1 MFSINPFRFGFTALL
16 AGAGLSL
23 MMAGP
28 ANATVITE
36 TFLFTSDHCT
46 GDCLTGQTNGGSVTV
61 TDLGTGTLDISV
73 SLANGNQFINGG
85 FDASF
90 GFNLTGI
97 ASVTYANIIPGGG
110 VTSFT
115 IPGGNPQT
123 AASLHMDGLG
133 HFTNGLE
140 GIGNGGS
147 DPLGSSLSFSISA
160 TGLTLSSL
168 VGNEFGQ
175 IFGADIISGTA
186 FNAETGCNTGGI
198 DASSGTINPPPVPEP
213 ASLAVIGTAL
223 AGLGL
228 LRLLRRRR
236 GET

>member
-1 MFSINPFRFGFTALL
+1 MATILNPFRFGFTALL
-16 AGAGLSL
+16 VGAGLSL

-46 GDCLTGQTNGGSVTV
+46 GGCLTGQTNGGSVTV

-97 ASVTYANIIPGGG
+97 PSVTYSSIVPAANY
-110 VTSFT
+110 T
-115 IPGGNPQT
+115 IPGGNPQS
-123 AASLHMDGLG
+123 AGSLHMDGLG
-133 HFTNGLE
+133 FFTNGLE

-147 DPLGSSLSFSISA
+147 DPLGSSLTFSISA

-168 VGNEFGQ
+168 VGNDQGQ

-186 FNAETGCNTGGI
+186 CNAETGACNTGGI
-198 DASSGTINPPPVPEP
+198 DASTGTITPPPVPEP

-228 LRLLRRRR
+228 LRLLRRRH
-236 GET
+236 GEA